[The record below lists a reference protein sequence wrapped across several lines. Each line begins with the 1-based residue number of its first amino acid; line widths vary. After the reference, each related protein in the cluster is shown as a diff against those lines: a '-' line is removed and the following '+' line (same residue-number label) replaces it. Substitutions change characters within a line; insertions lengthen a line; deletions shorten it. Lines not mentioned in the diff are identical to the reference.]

1 MASSPNPSFPQGAPQ
16 RLKLAS
22 AHGGGLQSWNCVCP
36 RQTIIPGDV
45 GVALTDASTFAPVQA
60 VFVNCRNVQADPYG
74 NGPNPPTQWL
84 DYPSTIDDATRCL
97 SLWMNTLRP
106 GSEDIQANGLE
117 PPVVPQAF
125 ELQIRVAANCVSET
139 VAQFV
144 VTPGKWYDNGFLIT
158 LSGYMCNQWEV
169 WGRVI
174 RMADGVPNP
183 AGFAYPLSIGLTF
196 IIDRIG
202 QDIPSGLGFN
212 ANTKNNQVSGRLVT
226 AINNIQYY
234 P

>member
-1 MASSPNPSFPQGAPQ
+1 MASSPNPSFPIGAPQ
-16 RLKLAS
+16 RLKLVTARNS
-22 AHGGGLQSWNCVCP
+22 GMQSWNCVCP
-36 RQTIIPGDV
+36 RQTIVPGNPGV
-45 GVALTDASTFAPVQA
+45 GVADASTFSPVQA
-60 VFVNCRNVQADPYG
+60 VFVNCGNVQAD
-74 NGPNPPTQWL
+74 QAL
-84 DYPSTIDDATRCL
+84 DYPATIDDATRCL

-117 PPVVPQAF
+117 PPVAPQAF

-144 VTPGKWYDNGFLIT
+144 VTPGKWQDNGFLIT
-158 LSGYMCNQWEV
+158 VSGYLATQWEV

-174 RMADGVPNP
+174 RDDM
-183 AGFAYPLSIGLTF
+183 GFGYPLSIGLTF

-202 QDIPSGLGFN
+202 QPVPSGLGFD

-226 AINNIQYY
+226 AINPIQYY